1 MLHEQG
7 GSSDVVEKVRSHTI
21 GSVRGVYNPREYAE
35 QRVGQVKI
43 SAKVAQAHAENEFE
57 KYRVVQ
63 DRLFES
69 DFDRAVKKPVAG
81 KPSTR
86 EDRQAPA
93 SGSVEVSVQAMAANG
108 AAQLHSGRR

>member
-1 MLHEQG
+1 MSMEDWSKRLDAFLEFDER
-7 GSSDVVEKVRSHTI
+7 DVLRDS
-21 GSVRGVYNPREYAE
+21 G
-35 QRVGQVKI
+35 KI
-43 SAKVAQAHAENEFE
+43 SARIAQIHAENEFE

-69 DFDRAVKKPVAG
+69 DFDRAVEKLVAG

-93 SGSVEVSVQAMAANG
+93 SGSVEVSVQAIAANG